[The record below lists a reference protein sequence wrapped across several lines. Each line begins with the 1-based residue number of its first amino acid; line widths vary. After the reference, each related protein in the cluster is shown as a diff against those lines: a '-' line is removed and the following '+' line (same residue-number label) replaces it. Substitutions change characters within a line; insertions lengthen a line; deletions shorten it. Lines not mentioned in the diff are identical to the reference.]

1 MKKRNTLTISR
12 QFFEITKGLKPEIK
26 HAVQDAI
33 FDLFFDNVPI
43 NYDALDESTKVA
55 LCCLLPDLRKMQQKF
70 DAGITQKNYIECQR
84 GYSVHLDEAN
94 RSVLNRNEAQGSAGD
109 SSILNNNIYN
119 NIYNTSINQSSQS
132 IKSDAGKRK
141 FYTEVLEE
149 HLKTIEELEPQT
161 HKRALNL
168 VKQLGE
174 QTSAFTIH
182 NQQIMPEDI
191 LERYVDIFRT
201 TNIAQILARL
211 QNVFAGVDGASG
223 VKNKFKYT
231 VAAMF
236 SEASGL

>member
-1 MKKRNTLTISR
+1 MKKRSTLTLSR
-12 QFFEITKGLKPEIK
+12 EFFEIIKGLKPETK
-26 HAVQDAI
+26 HAVYDAI
-33 FDLFFDNVPI
+33 FDLFFDDIQIDYSTV
-43 NYDALDESTKVA
+43 DESTRVA
-55 LCCLLPDLRKMQQKF
+55 LCCLLPSIRTMQQKF
-70 DAGITQKNYIECQR
+70 NAGTTQKNYTENQR

-119 NIYNTSINQSSQS
+119 NIYNTSINQSNQS

-141 FYTEVLEE
+141 FYTKLLEE
-149 HLKTIEELEPQT
+149 HLKIIEELEPQT

-201 TNIAQILARL
+201 TNTAQILARL
-211 QNVFAGVDGASG
+211 QNVFASVDGASG
-223 VKNKFKYT
+223 IKNKFKYT